1 MAEEPKKNNKEE
13 KNKKVKFEN
22 NEYEINGNQQENDE
36 QYKYGAYE
44 RQLEREEEYKTNKKK
59 KMNKGLKIFLIIIL
73 ILVIIVATLLTAGYM
88 FVNGKLK
95 RMQQENIDTTAV
107 GINEETKEELKGY
120 RNIALLG
127 IDSRADDYGLGNRS
141 DCIIIASINQETNEV
156 KLISALSISI

>member
-1 MAEEPKKNNKEE
+1 
-13 KNKKVKFEN
+13 
-22 NEYEINGNQQENDE
+22 
-36 QYKYGAYE
+36 
-44 RQLEREEEYKTNKKK
+44 
-59 KMNKGLKIFLIIIL
+59 MNKGLKIFLIIIL